1 MSRYSEAFGQLI
13 RELNSLD
20 REHSKVVDYGQGP
33 ERVYFEVSDGA
44 TVQLIRDAE
53 AELGFA
59 LPPSFRSF
67 LSRWN
72 GAVLYRGKWRPG
84 CKIFGT
90 DEIVNRNLIWREQE
104 LLPEEQ
110 EENIFLF
117 ADWGDGDYFAFD
129 TRYSDAI
136 GEYPVLDGDH
146 NISPGTWQVICNSF
160 EEWLARFIEAQGRM
174 FWQLQGLKLLAKF
187 GKGIVHWV

>member
-1 MSRYSEAFGQLI
+1 MNQYSEAFRQLI

-33 ERVYFEVSDGA
+33 ERVYLEVSDGA
-44 TVQLIRDAE
+44 TAQQIRDAE
-53 AELGFA
+53 AGLGFA

-72 GAVLYRGKWRPG
+72 GAVLYKGKYRPG

-104 LLPEEQ
+104 LLPGEREW
-110 EENIFLF
+110 NIFLF

-129 TRYSDAI
+129 TGQPDAI

-146 NISPGTWQVICNSF
+146 NFSPRNWQVICSSF
-160 EEWLARFIEAQGRM
+160 EEWLIRFIEAQGCM
-174 FWQLQGLKLLAKF
+174 FW
-187 GKGIVHWV
+187 